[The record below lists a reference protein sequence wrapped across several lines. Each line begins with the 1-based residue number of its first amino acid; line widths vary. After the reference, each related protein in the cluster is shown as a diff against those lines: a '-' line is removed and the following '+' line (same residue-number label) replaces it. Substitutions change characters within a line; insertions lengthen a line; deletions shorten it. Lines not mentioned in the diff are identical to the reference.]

1 MAHGIQIDNT
11 TGRTLITSDNT
22 SYHILEMGIIGQK
35 PSSNA
40 ALNPIPFAYWSRD
53 QDPGAEVLTFIRPV
67 GPPPDDLTYGSGSA
81 QVLWAVSGSST
92 FLRDGN
98 QYQGQYTLSG
108 RCFAVREQGSGEI
121 EAIPNNANTASI
133 DVNRHVEYCIV
144 RKATDFTAPEATYGL
159 NIFDANEDVQFSSEF
174 PCARI
179 RMARTSVV
187 DAQGSATGVVYQ
199 GKIFGEVNNIWIS
212 TAMPYSYK
220 FERFVDSS
228 TSRIHER
235 VSRRYFY
242 YDYQLNQIKIGF
254 EEDLD
259 TNPTQSEFVPTRVVY
274 LPGTST
280 EIIGI
285 MI

>member
-11 TGRTLITSDNT
+11 TGRTLTTSDNT
-22 SYHILEMGIIGQK
+22 SYHILEMSIIRQK
-35 PSSNA
+35 HSSNS
-40 ALNPIPFAYWSRD
+40 ALNALPFSYWSRD
-53 QDPGAEVLTFIRPV
+53 QDPGAEVLTFIRPI
-67 GPPPDDLTYGSGSA
+67 GPPPGDLTYGG
-81 QVLWAVSGSST
+81 QVLWAVTGSST

-98 QYQGQYTLSG
+98 QYPGQYTLNG

-121 EAIPNNANTASI
+121 EAIPNNVNTAYI
-133 DVNRHVEYCIV
+133 DVNRYVEYCIV

-228 TSRIHER
+228 TSRIHEI
-235 VSRRYFY
+235 VSKRYFY

>member
-22 SYHILEMGIIGQK
+22 SYHILEMGIMYQS
-35 PSSNA
+35 PVHNNA
-40 ALNPIPFAYWSRD
+40 LTPFPFSFWSRD

-67 GPPPDDLTYGSGSA
+67 GPPPEDKLTPGTEER
-81 QVLWAVSGSST
+81 VLWAVSGSST
-92 FLRDGN
+92 FLRGN
-98 QYQGQYTLSG
+98 ATYQPQYTLGGS
-108 RCFAVREQGSGEI
+108 CFAVTEEGNGEI
-121 EAIPNNANTASI
+121 ASIPNNGQTADI
-133 DVNRHVEYCIV
+133 GVFRQVEYCIV
-144 RKATDFTAPEATYGL
+144 RKATEFTAPEATYGL
-159 NIFDANEDVQFSSEF
+159 NIFDANENIQFSSEF

-187 DAQGSATGVVYQ
+187 DAEGSATGVVYQ
-199 GKIFGEVNNIWIS
+199 GKIFGEVNNIWVC
-212 TAMPYSYK
+212 TAMPYSYR
-220 FERFVDSS
+220 FERFNDA
-228 TSRIHER
+228 TANRIHEIT
-235 VSRRYFY
+235 SRRYFY

-254 EEDLD
+254 DEVLN
-259 TNPTQSEFVPTRVVY
+259 TNPTQSPLVSTKDVY